1 MLQPHTEEQL
11 QAEALEGE
19 KIRAAFQADINAR
32 CAKSSTQQSAIP
44 PLMAAFPALKGNC
57 KFIDLASTYASRSDL
72 KKKYSA
78 KQITAYAAAEVLMPL
93 LDARPRDF
101 HGIFSLC
108 CLHAKTHMPEKEANL

>member
-11 QAEALEGE
+11 QAEALEGV

-32 CAKSSTQQSAIP
+32 CAQASTQQSAIP
-44 PLMAAFPALKGNC
+44 ALMAAFPALKGNGR
-57 KFIDLASTYASRSDL
+57 FIDLASTYASRGDL

-78 KQITAYAAAEVLMPL
+78 KQITAYAAAEVLMPI

-108 CLHAKTHMPEKEANL
+108 CLHAGTHEPERK